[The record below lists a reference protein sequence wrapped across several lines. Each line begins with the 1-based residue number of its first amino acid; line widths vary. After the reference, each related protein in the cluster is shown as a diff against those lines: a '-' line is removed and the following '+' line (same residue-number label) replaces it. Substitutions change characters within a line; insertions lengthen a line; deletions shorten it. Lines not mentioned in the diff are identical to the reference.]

1 MFPKLHTGSTTEST
15 IEFYGTYGTGR
26 IPTIQKLQIEAG
38 NKATAW
44 SPSPRDT
51 QSSLN
56 ANAEAIKLTQ
66 AEVKKHGDSLSSQ
79 SLDISKLRNDLTIT
93 NTEVSKKRQLKHYKL
108 QIHKLLNKLVRLK
121 LLLNRLILYLQILT
135 SPHRLVRTC

>member
-1 MFPKLHTGSTTEST
+1 

-56 ANAEAIKLTQ
+56 ANAEAIKVTQ
-66 AEVKKHGDSLSSQ
+66 AEVKKHGDTLSSQ

-93 NTEVSKKRQLKHYKL
+93 
-108 QIHKLLNKLVRLK
+108 
-121 LLLNRLILYLQILT
+121 
-135 SPHRLVRTC
+135 